1 MINRKFLLSAT
12 TCLVCAASVAG
23 AIETKAK
30 NAVLMDFETGE
41 FFYEKNADDPM
52 PPASMSK
59 LMTAYLIFERLKDG
73 RLSPDDVFIVSENA
87 WRKGGAKTGSSTMF
101 LKDKQRVKVKD
112 LLRGIIV
119 QSGNDACIVAAEN
132 IAGSEAE
139 FAELANQK
147 AKELGL
153 KNSHFANATGWPNP
167 DHKMSAKDLAVLA
180 HHIIRDFPEYYSIYS
195 EQSFTFNGIRQEN
208 RNPLLML
215 MPGIADGIKTGH
227 TSVSGFGL
235 TGSAKKNGR
244 RLIMVVNGLKTMKE
258 RGDESLRLM
267 NWGFRE
273 FSNYAVL
280 KENVKVVSVP
290 VWLGETKS
298 VSAVPAKGLTLT
310 LPKGRQKDIVAH
322 LKYKTPLKAPVKKG
336 QEIASLVLSAPE
348 HADTAIPLY
357 AERDVKRLGYFGRLK
372 ETVKHVLFSFGADA
386 AKQ

>member
-101 LKDKQRVKVKD
+101 LKDKQRVRVKD

-348 HADTAIPLY
+348 HADTVIPLY

>member
-101 LKDKQRVKVKD
+101 LKDKQRVRVKD

-348 HADTAIPLY
+348 HADTVIPLY

-372 ETVKHVLFSFGADA
+372 ETVKHVLFSFGANA

>member
-167 DHKMSAKDLAVLA
+167 DHKMSAKDLAILA

-280 KENVKVVSVP
+280 KENIKVVSVP

-298 VSAVPAKGLTLT
+298 VSAVPAKSLTLT

-348 HADTAIPLY
+348 HADTVIPLY

>member
-280 KENVKVVSVP
+280 KENIKVVSVP

-348 HADTAIPLY
+348 HADTVIPLY

>member
-12 TCLVCAASVAG
+12 TCLVCVASVAG

-348 HADTAIPLY
+348 HADTVIPLY

>member
-1 MINRKFLLSAT
+1 
-12 TCLVCAASVAG
+12 
-23 AIETKAK
+23 
-30 NAVLMDFETGE
+30 MDFETGE

-167 DHKMSAKDLAVLA
+167 DHKMSAKDLAILA

>member
-348 HADTAIPLY
+348 HADTVIPLY

-372 ETVKHVLFSFGADA
+372 ETVKHVLFSFGANA

>member
-1 MINRKFLLSAT
+1 MMNRKFLLSAT
-12 TCLVCAASVAG
+12 TCFVCAASVAG

-101 LKDKQRVKVKD
+101 LKDKQRVKVSD

-153 KNSHFANATGWPNP
+153 KNSHFANATGWPNS
-167 DHKMSAKDLAVLA
+167 DHKMSAKDLAILA
-180 HHIIRDFPEYYSIYS
+180 HHIIHDFPEYYSIYS

-273 FSNYAVL
+273 FDNYAVL

-310 LPKGRQKDIVAH
+310 LPKGRQKEIVAH
-322 LKYKTPLKAPVKKG
+322 LKYKAPLNAPVKKG
-336 QEIASLVLSAPE
+336 QEIASLTLSAPE
-348 HADTAIPLY
+348 HADTVIPLY

-372 ETVKHVLFSFGADA
+372 ETVKQMLFNSGSEA
-386 AKQ
+386 AK

>member
-280 KENVKVVSVP
+280 KENIKVVSVP

-298 VSAVPAKGLTLT
+298 VSAVPVKGLTLT

-348 HADTAIPLY
+348 HADTVIPLY

>member
-336 QEIASLVLSAPE
+336 EEIASLVLSAPE
-348 HADTAIPLY
+348 HADTVIPLY

>member
-348 HADTAIPLY
+348 HADTVIPLY
-357 AERDVKRLGYFGRLK
+357 AERDVRRLGYFGRLK

>member
-1 MINRKFLLSAT
+1 MINRKFLLLAT

-348 HADTAIPLY
+348 HADTVIPLY

>member
-244 RLIMVVNGLKTMKE
+244 RLIMVVNGLKTMNE

-348 HADTAIPLY
+348 HADTVIPLY

>member
-1 MINRKFLLSAT
+1 MINQKFLLSAT

-244 RLIMVVNGLKTMKE
+244 RLIMVVNGLKSMKE

-348 HADTAIPLY
+348 HADTVIPLY

-372 ETVKHVLFSFGADA
+372 ETVKHVLFSFGANA

>member
-12 TCLVCAASVAG
+12 TCLVCATSVAG

-348 HADTAIPLY
+348 HADTVIPLY

-372 ETVKHVLFSFGADA
+372 ETVKHVLFSFGANA

>member
-322 LKYKTPLKAPVKKG
+322 LKYKTPLKPPVKKG

-348 HADTAIPLY
+348 HADTVIPLY

>member
-244 RLIMVVNGLKTMKE
+244 RLIMVVNGLKSMKE

-348 HADTAIPLY
+348 HADTVIPLY

>member
-298 VSAVPAKGLTLT
+298 VPAVPAKGLTLT

-348 HADTAIPLY
+348 HADTVIPLY

>member
-180 HHIIRDFPEYYSIYS
+180 HHIIRNFPEYYSIYS

-348 HADTAIPLY
+348 HADTVIPLY